1 MLIKILIIAAFI
13 AIVISLG
20 SALFHIVKHKDDEDS
35 KKAAKALTVRIGV
48 SLGVFI
54 LLFIAFATG
63 LIQPHGIG
71 LRMHGSPAASAAN
84 PPKP

>member
-13 AIVISLG
+13 AIVVSLG
-20 SALFHIVKHKDDEDS
+20 SALFHIVKHKDDADS
-35 KKAAKALTVRIGV
+35 KKAAKALTIRIGV

-54 LLFIAFATG
+54 LLFIALATG

-71 LRMHGSPAASAAN
+71 TRLHGAPPTSTN
-84 PPKP
+84 PSNP

>member
-35 KKAAKALTVRIGV
+35 KKAAKA
-48 SLGVFI
+48 
-54 LLFIAFATG
+54 
-63 LIQPHGIG
+63 
-71 LRMHGSPAASAAN
+71 
-84 PPKP
+84 

>member
-1 MLIKILIIAAFI
+1 MPIKILIIAAFI
-13 AIVISLG
+13 AIVVSLG

-35 KKAAKALTVRIGV
+35 KKTAKALTVRIGV

-54 LLFIAFATG
+54 LLFLALATG

-71 LRMHGSPAASAAN
+71 TRIHNAPPASTN
-84 PPKP
+84 PSNP

>member
-1 MLIKILIIAAFI
+1 MPIKILIIAAFI
-13 AIVISLG
+13 AIVVSLG

-35 KKAAKALTVRIGV
+35 KKTAKALTVRIGV

-54 LLFIAFATG
+54 LLFLALATG

-71 LRMHGSPAASAAN
+71 TRIHSTPPASTN
-84 PPKP
+84 PSNP

>member
-1 MLIKILIIAAFI
+1 MLIKILIVAAFI
-13 AIVISLG
+13 AIITSLG

-35 KKAAKALTVRIGV
+35 KKTARALTVRIGV

-71 LRMHGSPAASAAN
+71 TRMHGAPTTSTNPSA
-84 PPKP
+84 P